1 MNLVFGGDEVSL
13 KTISI
18 SQPYI
23 TLTQVLKEEG
33 IIGTGGQAKW
43 FLQENSV
50 LVNQESEQRR
60 GRKLYPG
67 DILQVLDQT
76 FEIQKQG

>member
-1 MNLVFGGDEVSL
+1 MSL
-13 KTISI
+13 KTVVI

-43 FLQENSV
+43 FLQENV
-50 LVNQESEQRR
+50 VFVNHEAEQRR

-67 DILQVLDQT
+67 DILEVLDQT
-76 FEIQKQG
+76 FEIQKQV